1 MSDGV
6 RLGQLL
12 CDEDIITKRQLS
24 KALQEQVKGR
34 KGTLGEILVEMGVC
48 TFEDITD
55 AMMSHSS
62 DTQKHEK
69 KHEEIHK
76 EPIPK
81 PVVEPEPVVVQ
92 PTPQPVAQ
100 PTPQPVVEEPKVEE
114 PIELSEDKVMGT
126 KFTMSIQTIIA
137 LVSVIAAGVG
147 GYYML
152 LSEIEEAK
160 NLPEPPSIESIFG
173 DEYPSKPDGH
183 NWPRSYEQYK
193 SQVGGLQEDMDAVY
207 EIIDEYE
214 EAIED
219 LEKLVANLRV
229 EVAKKKDK

>member
-6 RLGQLL
+6 KLGQLL
-12 CDEDIITKRQLS
+12 CDADIITKRQLS
-24 KALQEQVKGR
+24 KALQAQVKGN
-34 KGTLGEILVEMGVC
+34 KGTIGEILVEMGFC
-48 TFEDITD
+48 DFEDITD
-55 AMMSHSS
+55 ALMNSS
-62 DTQKHEK
+62 TDTKQ
-69 KHEEIHK
+69 HEEKQVEIH
-76 EPIPK
+76 P
-81 PVVEPEPVVVQ
+81 EPEPAPKKVK
-92 PTPQPVAQ
+92 
-100 PTPQPVVEEPKVEE
+100 EPKQKKKDPV
-114 PIELSEDKVMGT
+114 ELSEDKVMGT
-126 KFTMSIQTIIA
+126 KFTMSIQTLVA

-160 NLPEPPSIESIFG
+160 QLPEPPSIESIFG

-193 SQVGGLQEDMDAVY
+193 TQVGGLQKDMDDVLD
-207 EIIDEYE
+207 ILDEYE

-219 LEKLVANLRV
+219 LEKIVSNLRV

>member
-6 RLGQLL
+6 KLGQLL
-12 CDEDIITKRQLS
+12 CDADIITKRQLS
-24 KALQEQVKGR
+24 KALQAQVKGN
-34 KGTLGEILVEMGVC
+34 KGTIGEILVEMNFC
-48 TFEDITD
+48 DFEDITD
-55 AMMSHSS
+55 ALMNSS
-62 DTQKHEK
+62 TDTKQHEE
-69 KHEEIHK
+69 KHEEIYQ
-76 EPIPK
+76 EPIQPEMVTGLPPNK
-81 PVVEPEPVVVQ
+81 PEPVR
-92 PTPQPVAQ
+92 
-100 PTPQPVVEEPKVEE
+100 EEPVE
-114 PIELSEDKVMGT
+114 ISEDKVMGT
-126 KFTMSIQTIIA
+126 KFTMSIQTLVA

-193 SQVGGLQEDMDAVY
+193 TQVGGLQKDMDDVLD
-207 EIIDEYE
+207 ILDEYE

-219 LEKLVANLRV
+219 LEKIVSNLRV